1 MIHKGTRKRTPL
13 PLPPPP
19 KLSYC
24 QRNPKYC
31 KAAKLAAVTV
41 GTAAVA
47 AGGYYANQKY
57 KTGKETAAENAEIE
71 HHRNLNE
78 KADSESK
85 SNEILNQRE
94 QFKKLLQERK
104 DANLKAEI
112 EQQQSNSIQDKWK
125 QTKAKVK
132 SKEMED
138 QREEL
143 KKLVQE
149 RKDTEKEK
157 QDQLVE
163 IEQQQIK
170 AKKASIERGKLLDI
184 KKSEKIIKDKYKNNL
199 NELNNLE
206 KSSKST
212 STGVYNYWN
221 PSNVNANNEKITKL
235 KERLTK
241 YEKEYPFL
249 KGLRNTQFGKRV
261 KKLQSEFGYLRK
273 CH

>member
-170 AKKASIERGKLLDI
+170 SKKASIKE
-184 KKSEKIIKDKYKNNL
+184 
-199 NELNNLE
+199 
-206 KSSKST
+206 
-212 STGVYNYWN
+212 
-221 PSNVNANNEKITKL
+221 VN
-235 KERLTK
+235 
-241 YEKEYPFL
+241 F
-249 KGLRNTQFGKRV
+249 
-261 KKLQSEFGYLRK
+261 
-273 CH
+273 